1 MTAESPGKVG
11 TLTAGRRYWLRAF
24 LLIAVSLLVLSAS
37 CALAVFLAF
46 PDWASRASFGDMFGA
61 VNALL
66 SSLALAGVVVTV
78 LLQSEELGL
87 QRQVLRDSARLSAL
101 AILIPILRKRAGETP
116 EKLRASAGYEGLIER
131 LDSLEDELDAL
142 ASGGSS

>member
-1 MTAESPGKVG
+1 MNQQKSI
-11 TLTAGRRYWLRAF
+11 GRRYGIGTFVIIA
-24 LLIAVSLLVLSAS
+24 LLLSMVSAGCAVT
-37 CALAVFLAF
+37 VFLAL
-46 PDWASRASFGDMFGA
+46 PDWSTRASFGDMFGV

-78 LLQSEELGL
+78 LLQGEELRL

-116 EKLRASAGYEGLIER
+116 ENRRGSAGYQSLIGR
-131 LDSLEDELDAL
+131 LDSLEDELDLL
-142 ASGGSS
+142 AAGGSLPNC